1 MSQQE
6 MMMDMENR
14 DPNNINDHLGVS
26 ICYIAGI
33 NSLRITRKCHNQR
46 PQINSTHGTSV
57 NSAKPDQ
64 APHNAVSSQVLHC

>member
-26 ICYIAGI
+26 ICYIAAI
-33 NSLRITRKCHNQR
+33 S
-46 PQINSTHGTSV
+46 
-57 NSAKPDQ
+57 
-64 APHNAVSSQVLHC
+64 